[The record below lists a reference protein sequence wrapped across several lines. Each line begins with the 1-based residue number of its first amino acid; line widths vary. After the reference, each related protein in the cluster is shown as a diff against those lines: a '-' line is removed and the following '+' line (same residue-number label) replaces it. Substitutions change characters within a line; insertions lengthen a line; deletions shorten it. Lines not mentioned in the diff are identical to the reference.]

1 MDIKRPPKSKIKKRI
16 RTGLLIV
23 IGVVA
28 IGGITYGLSKLKPA
42 APTIDRSTTV
52 IDTVKRGQML
62 RQVRGSGTLVAKDVR
77 LILAP
82 ADGRVE
88 TCRAKSSAWWQ
99 TANTQL
105 WMASPSRWPIGHIP

>member
-16 RTGLLIV
+16 RTCLLIV

-28 IGGITYGLSKLKPA
+28 IGGITYGLSKMKPA

-52 IDTVKRGQML
+52 IDTVKRGQMI

-77 LILAP
+77 LIPAP

-88 TCRAKSSAWWQ
+88 TCRAKSSVVADSKH
-99 TANTQL
+99 AAL
-105 WMASPSRWPIGHIP
+105 